1 MSFNPND
8 LKRNPNS
15 PEQSWPFWIVPSFA
29 ILDYSFKVLFVL
41 FIIPWLFG
49 LTLTVLGMFTNF
61 LLIDYIVYRHYKSVE
76 II

>member
-29 ILDYSFKVLFVL
+29 ILDYSFKVLFEIL
-41 FIIPWLFG
+41 SIINPK
-49 LTLTVLGMFTNF
+49 
-61 LLIDYIVYRHYKSVE
+61 ISIE
-76 II
+76 IE